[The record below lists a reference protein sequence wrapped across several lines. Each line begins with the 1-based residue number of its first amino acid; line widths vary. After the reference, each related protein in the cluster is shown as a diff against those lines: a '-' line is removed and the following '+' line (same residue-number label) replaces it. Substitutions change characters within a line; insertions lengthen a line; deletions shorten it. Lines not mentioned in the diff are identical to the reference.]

1 MRPACQRLVAANDAA
16 PGFDHRLVG
25 EGEFVVRNGP
35 GKPALQREPVVA
47 GALHGMLEAAH
58 ARAVASLHGVHR
70 EVGATKQR
78 FRIDAV
84 RRDGKASFCVVGQD
98 QVVPAVYTT
107 YYRSVTVFGKMRILE
122 TDEEK
127 RAAIEKLAVKYAP
140 DDSEENR
147 DQAIRREWKGLCVL
161 EMRVEHMTG
170 KKASELL

>member
-1 MRPACQRLVAANDAA
+1 MFREMRLKRQQMA
-16 PGFDHRLVG
+16 P
-25 EGEFVVRNGP
+25 E
-35 GKPALQREPVVA
+35 
-47 GALHGMLEAAH
+47 EAAEVLKKGTSGVL
-58 ARAVASLHGVHR
+58 ALAGDEGYPYAVPLSYVYDEQEGTIIFHSAKSGH
-70 EVGATKQR
+70 K
-78 FRIDAV
+78 IDAV

-147 DQAIRREWKGLCVL
+147 NEAIRREWKGLCVL

>member
-1 MRPACQRLVAANDAA
+1 MFREMRLKRQQMA
-16 PGFDHRLVG
+16 P
-25 EGEFVVRNGP
+25 E
-35 GKPALQREPVVA
+35 
-47 GALHGMLEAAH
+47 EAAEVLKKGTSGVL
-58 ARAVASLHGVHR
+58 ALAGDEGYPYAVPLSYVYDEQEGTIIFHSAKSGH
-70 EVGATKQR
+70 K
-78 FRIDAV
+78 IDAV

-107 YYRSVTVFGKMRILE
+107 YYRSLE

-147 DQAIRREWKGLCVL
+147 NQAIRREWKGLCVL

>member
-1 MRPACQRLVAANDAA
+1 MPISYVYD
-16 PGFDHRLVG
+16 G
-25 EGEFVVRNGP
+25 EKLWFHSAKSGH
-35 GKPALQREPVVA
+35 K
-47 GALHGMLEAAH
+47 
-58 ARAVASLHGVHR
+58 
-70 EVGATKQR
+70 
-78 FRIDAV
+78 IDAV